1 MRVLGRGCSIKAR
14 EEARK
19 LRGRGGQR
27 LAFTVDTVRGLNI
40 SITTTAKTD
49 DEAKALL
56 PARYT
61 GFSPATH
68 ASYATIERAGIAV
81 GRLKKLAA

>member
-1 MRVLGRGCSIKAR
+1 MVVPGAVAMVHASTCAMPAADVERIRAAL
-14 EEARK
+14 
-19 LRGRGGQR
+19 
-27 LAFTVDTVRGLNI
+27 
-40 SITTTAKTD
+40 TAIGPA
-49 DEAKALL
+49 EAKALL